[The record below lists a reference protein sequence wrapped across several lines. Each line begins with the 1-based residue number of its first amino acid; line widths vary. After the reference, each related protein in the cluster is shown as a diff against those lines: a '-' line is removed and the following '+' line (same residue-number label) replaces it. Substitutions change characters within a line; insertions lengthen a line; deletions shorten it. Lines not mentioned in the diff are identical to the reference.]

1 LLKYF
6 FWRHTGLKYQ
16 IRKNIQQEHQ
26 FIVILNMGLF
36 GKKSEKEKLQKQ
48 YEKLMKQSFELS
60 KSNRQASDQK
70 AAEAEEIIKKIE
82 RLP

>member
-1 LLKYF
+1 
-6 FWRHTGLKYQ
+6 
-16 IRKNIQQEHQ
+16 
-26 FIVILNMGLF
+26 MGLF

-70 AAEAEEIIKKIE
+70 IAEAEEIAKKITS
-82 RLP
+82 LP